1 LHCACINPD
10 PSFLKVLLQTEPDM
24 QTMDKDNK
32 KAIHYAAVCSGPE
45 PLMILLQK
53 DDVNILDIDKNK

>member
-1 LHCACINPD
+1 
-10 PSFLKVLLQTEPDM
+10 M

-32 KAIHYAAVCSGPE
+32 KAIHYAAVCSGPG
-45 PLMILLQK
+45 PLIILMQK

>member
-1 LHCACINPD
+1 
-10 PSFLKVLLQTEPDM
+10 M

-45 PLMILLQK
+45 PLKVLMEK
-53 DDVNILDIDKNK
+53 EDVNILDIDKMK